1 MFLMH
6 KSAKIPM
13 LLAAFFLMAGITAA
27 SVPPAYAAKEA
38 PVLSV
43 DGQASAEQ
51 EPDRAIV
58 SIGVTTQ
65 ADNAAKA
72 QAENARKAQAIH
84 QAVSAL
90 GIADRDIQTQ
100 NYSFYPVYT
109 QTASR
114 QNEITGY
121 RVDNTIVVTINRISL
136 TGKVIDTSLTSGANE
151 ISSLDFDAKDV
162 SKARNAAL
170 EKAVLDA
177 RSKAEVLASALGMH
191 IIGIKNVSENVSN
204 PGTRRYAG
212 NLLMMAKSDAAP
224 ATPLE
229 VGTLRVTANVHID
242 FLLSK

>member
-1 MFLMH
+1 MFLLH
-6 KSAKIPM
+6 KTAKIPM
-13 LLAAFFLMAGITAA
+13 LLAAFCLMAGITAA
-27 SVPPAYAAKEA
+27 SVPPACAAAEA
-38 PVLSV
+38 SVLSV

-65 ADNAAKA
+65 AGDAAKA

-90 GIADRDIQTQ
+90 GIADQDIETQ

-109 QTASR
+109 QTASH
-114 QNEITGY
+114 QNKITGY

-136 TGKVIDTSLTSGANE
+136 TGKVIDTSLASGANE
-151 ISSLDFDAKDV
+151 ISSLDFGAKDV
-162 SKARNAAL
+162 SNARNAAL
-170 EKAVLDA
+170 KKAVLDA
-177 RSKAEVLASALGMH
+177 RSKAEVLASALGMR
-191 IIGIKNVSENVSN
+191 IVGIKNVSENVSN
-204 PGTRRYAG
+204 PGTRRYTG

-224 ATPLE
+224 ATPVE
-229 VGTLRVTANVHID
+229 AGTLRVTANVHID